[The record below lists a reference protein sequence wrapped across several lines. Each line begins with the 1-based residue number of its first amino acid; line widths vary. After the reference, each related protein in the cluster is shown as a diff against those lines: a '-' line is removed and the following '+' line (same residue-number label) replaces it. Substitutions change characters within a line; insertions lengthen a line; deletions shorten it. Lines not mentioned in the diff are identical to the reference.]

1 MDGGGDDIELALAG
15 IGAIIA
21 LVGLLKA
28 LFSKDSKSEIDM
40 KGGKLSL
47 NSTGLAIVAFG
58 LIAMALPLYLRGQH
72 KSDDAPPEPEP
83 QREEV
88 VNDVPSFEPGTDA
101 AAPASLQGNIQPASL
116 DSENCRTVMQDVER
130 PAPGGAAP
138 ASQLIESASGQWTV
152 PPAIMQQAEYSAMMG
167 VAVQPLVEQECAMQM
182 TAQAQAEVVQACD
195 GGTVQSFQGAC
206 YCPMLASGVCSWEA
220 QGLCYR
226 AGGEVQMVT
235 VREPVEICD

>member
-1 MDGGGDDIELALAG
+1 
-15 IGAIIA
+15 
-21 LVGLLKA
+21 
-28 LFSKDSKSEIDM
+28 
-40 KGGKLSL
+40 
-47 NSTGLAIVAFG
+47 
-58 LIAMALPLYLRGQH
+58 
-72 KSDDAPPEPEP
+72 
-83 QREEV
+83 
-88 VNDVPSFEPGTDA
+88 
-101 AAPASLQGNIQPASL
+101 
-116 DSENCRTVMQDVER
+116 
-130 PAPGGAAP
+130 
-138 ASQLIESASGQWTV
+138 
-152 PPAIMQQAEYSAMMG
+152 MMG